1 MAVAL
6 IRRRASRLLPAALND
21 HLPAEYDDVRSW
33 LINSATR
40 DWKALVVAFLV
51 GWGFIPFAIVGAF
64 LGAISGAIAGVTG
77 SSALVDRL
85 SDLPVLGTAVTVFWA
100 GVGGIAGLLVGA
112 LAGAVVGLVL
122 GFFYPV
128 ILVGYVATAG
138 GDTWLQIPLLT
149 CLLILLFLGVGLGY
163 VLWVIGSEGGRQGVG
178 GARRMSHREAQVLV
192 PIVHEM
198 AQRLGCRSAP
208 RILVHD
214 DPSVNAY
221 AGAWHVIVT
230 QGLIRLTEEDPEAL
244 AGVLAHEVMHWRN
257 GDAVT
262 SMFLRGMA
270 LPVYL
275 LYNLSHRLGPA
286 ASMFLRLTFGP
297 FTMAMNRFFLPAQA
311 AATRAGEY
319 RGDQAA
325 VLAGVSPGLRRAL
338 EAFKEIETG
347 RNGWELAIC
356 ASHPPTELR
365 IERLLAA
372 EARYDPGP
380 ERDPGQDRRATVDL
394 GRDDAGSLAAT
405 VSADQSGERP

>member
-1 MAVAL
+1 MAAAL
-6 IRRRASRLLPAALND
+6 FRRPVSRLLPAALND
-21 HLPAEYDDVRSW
+21 HLPAEYEDVHSW
-33 LINSATR
+33 LVNSATR

-51 GWGFIPFAIVGAF
+51 GWGFIPFAICGLF
-64 LGAISGAIAGVTG
+64 LGAVLGAIAGVMG
-77 SSALVDRL
+77 SSFLIDGL
-85 SDLPVLGTAVTVFWA
+85 SGLPVLGNAVTTFWA
-100 GVGGIAGLLVGA
+100 GLGGIAGLLVGA

-122 GFFYPV
+122 GFCYPLLIV
-128 ILVGYVATAG
+128 AFAATAG
-138 GDTWLQIPLLT
+138 GDTWLQIPLLAS
-149 CLLILLFLGVGLGY
+149 LLVLLFLGLGLGY
-163 VLWVIGSEGGRQGVG
+163 VLWVIGTEGGRQGIG

-198 AQRLGCRSAP
+198 ADRLGCRSAP

-286 ASMFLRLTFGP
+286 ANMFLRLTFGP
-297 FTMAMNRFFLPAQA
+297 FTMAMNRAFLPSQA

-347 RNGWELAIC
+347 RNGWELAVC

-372 EARYDPGP
+372 EARHGP
-380 ERDPGQDRRATVDL
+380 VARPDRRDTVDL
-394 GRDDAGSLAAT
+394 SRDGAGAVTGALPGEKG
-405 VSADQSGERP
+405 GERP